1 MESPYTTIKNLAQS
15 CLDDFEEMD
24 IEQQLDFTRDVLKQ
38 IQDICDKE
46 TRKTASYED
55 DTWFHPFKD

>member
-1 MESPYTTIKNLAQS
+1 MESSYTTIKNLAQS

-38 IQDICDKE
+38 IQGICDKE
-46 TRKTASYED
+46 LK
-55 DTWFHPFKD
+55 